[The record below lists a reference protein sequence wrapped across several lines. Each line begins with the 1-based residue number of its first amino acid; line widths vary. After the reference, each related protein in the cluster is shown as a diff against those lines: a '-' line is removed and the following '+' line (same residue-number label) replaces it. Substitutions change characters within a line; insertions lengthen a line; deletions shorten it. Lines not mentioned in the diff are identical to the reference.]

1 MLGVAGVRKGASPLH
16 LQHFR
21 GNLMKTLYSYQKQT
35 KKSYNLLELIVMY
48 NYVTVSKFLLAQL
61 PQHFIYYLSFVS
73 KVQVEIRLK

>member
-1 MLGVAGVRKGASPLH
+1 MLGVASVRKGASPFH

-21 GNLMKTLYSYQKQT
+21 GNLMKTLYSYQNQ

-61 PQHFIYYLSFVS
+61 PQHFIYYLSFLS
-73 KVQVEIRLK
+73 EVQVEIRLK